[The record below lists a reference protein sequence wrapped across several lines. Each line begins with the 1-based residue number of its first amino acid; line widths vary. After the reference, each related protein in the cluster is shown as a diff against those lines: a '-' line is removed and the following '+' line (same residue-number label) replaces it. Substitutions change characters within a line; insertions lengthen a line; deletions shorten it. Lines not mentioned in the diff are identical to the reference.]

1 MMTTVSSQILINI
14 DEGQVLRDV
23 GYDASCEPPARATAL
38 AHDYARNVNQL
49 INPSFSYVI
58 KDVDF
63 VINSSVFIEGGSVFQ
78 SKVISELL
86 KKCEKVAVF
95 TLTIDRYLEETV
107 AELAEDGLIVQA
119 RVLDAIGSNAV
130 ERVAD
135 HVQDIIRQ
143 RVNARGFH
151 VSRRFSPGY
160 CDWEVAQQQMLF
172 LAMNGSNISIQLTDD
187 NLMVPRKSISGVIGI
202 GTRKNEM
209 EDYNPCVSCQ
219 QHNCP
224 GRR

>member
-1 MMTTVSSQILINI
+1 MTTVSSQILINI

-23 GYDASCEPPARATAL
+23 GYDANCEPPARATAL
-38 AHDYARNVNQL
+38 AHDYAKNVNQL
-49 INPSFSYVI
+49 INPAFSYVI

-63 VINSSVFIEGGSVFQ
+63 VINSSVFIEGGFIFQ

-95 TLTIDRYLEETV
+95 ALTIDGYLEETV
-107 AELAEDGLIVQA
+107 AQLAEDGLIVQA
-119 RVLDAIGSNAV
+119 RVLDAIGSNAA
-130 ERVAD
+130 EQVAD

-143 RVNARGFH
+143 RISARGFH
-151 VSRRFSPGY
+151 ISRRFSPGY

-172 LAMNGSNISIQLTDD
+172 QAMNGSNISIQLTDK
-187 NLMVPRKSISGVIGI
+187 NLMIPRKSISGIIGI
-202 GTRKNEM
+202 GTPASEIEK
-209 EDYNPCVSCQ
+209 YNPCISCQ
-219 QHNCP
+219 IHNCP